1 MFPKQVNTKLRLHYN
16 NPAPMLV
23 LFIIPNERKKNEN
36 EGKGK
41 RLTVGSSGPKGHRVT
56 GQEGDGATT
65 ATHMHKTC
73 NGRVFAVGDPT
84 HHAGR

>member
-1 MFPKQVNTKLRLHYN
+1 MK
-16 NPAPMLV
+16 
-23 LFIIPNERKKNEN
+23 ERKMRMRGR
-36 EGKGK
+36 GKDSQW
-41 RLTVGSSGPKGHRVT
+41 VSSGPKGHRVT